1 MVETAPR
8 VTTTREIPPDPSI
21 AHAVGRHHS
30 FETAVADLVDNSI
43 DAGARNVLVRFLERQ
58 GSVVGLRLVDDGK
71 GMDALS
77 IDEAMTFARRREYG
91 AGDLGHFGLGLKAA
105 SLSQADV
112 LRVYSQRRGAP
123 PTGRM
128 IQSSAPTLVA
138 ELDGD
143 EVGAL
148 LEDLRVDFALSSG
161 TVVEWDDPRTF
172 LSTNDV
178 SDRARWLAERVSTVM
193 SHLGVVFHRKIA
205 SGVVRISVDLFD
217 LDYRESGVPRVVTSI
232 NPFGYDG
239 LPNDPYPADLRIAIG
254 GTNVIGR
261 AHVWPAAQSGR
272 PEYRLGGKP
281 GSLAQGLYFYR
292 EDRLLQIGGWNTL
305 TVSRPELEYARIA
318 VDITPE
324 LAPHIMINP
333 EKAGLELDADLKQ
346 ALLEASVGGTGISFA
361 RFLEAAAGA
370 RAESRKYTKRPVELV
385 EPGRGF
391 SADLI
396 DAFESTVE
404 RVNVDPVDIRW
415 RAELTEAPLRID
427 LEQRTIWLNEQYRDV
442 IAGAGSMDA
451 TDAPFVKTLLM
462 ILYSKY
468 FEGSH
473 LGRREKLE
481 LAAWEQLLTAALREE
496 LEQQAWK
503 LGDKDG

>member
-1 MVETAPR
+1 MAEAAPR
-8 VTTTREIPPDPSI
+8 ITRTREIPPDPSI
-21 AHAVGRHHS
+21 TRAVGRHHS
-30 FETAVADLVDNSI
+30 FETAIADLVDNSI
-43 DAGARNVLVRFLERQ
+43 DARARNVLVRFLEQ
-58 GSVVGLRLVDDGK
+58 DGAVVGLRVVDDGE
-71 GMDALS
+71 GMDTLS
-77 IDEAMTFARRREYG
+77 IDEAMTFARKREYR

-112 LRVYSQRRGAP
+112 LRVYSRRLGAP
-123 PTGRM
+123 PAGRM
-128 IQSSAPTLVA
+128 IQSSSPTQVA

-148 LEDLRVDFALSSG
+148 LGDMHVDFAFSKG
-161 TVVEWDDPRTF
+161 TVVEWEDPRSF
-172 LSTNDV
+172 LSSSDV
-178 SDRARWLAERVSTVM
+178 SDRARWLDERISAVI
-193 SHLGVVFHRKIA
+193 SHLGIVFHRKIA
-205 SGVVRISVDLFD
+205 ADVIRITIDVFD
-217 LDYRESGVPRVVTSI
+217 LDYRESGVPRVVVAI
-232 NPFGYDG
+232 DPFGYDA
-239 LPNDPYPADLRIAIG
+239 LPNDAFPADLHIAID
-254 GTNVIGR
+254 GTNVSGQ

-272 PEYRLGGKP
+272 PEFRLGGKP

-305 TVSRPELEYARIA
+305 TVSRPDLEYARVAI
-318 VDITPE
+318 DITAQLE
-324 LAPHIMINP
+324 PHITINP
-333 EKAGLELDADLKQ
+333 EKAGLELDGDLKQ
-346 ALLEASVGGTGISFA
+346 ALFEASVGGTGMSFA

-391 SADLI
+391 SADLF

-404 RVNVDPVDIRW
+404 RANVDPVDIRW

-427 LEQRTIWLNEQYRDV
+427 LEERTIWLNEQYRDV

-451 TDAPFVKTLLM
+451 TDAPFVKTLLL

-496 LEQQAWK
+496 LAQQARS
-503 LGDKDG
+503 LGEGNE

>member
-1 MVETAPR
+1 MAESSPR
-8 VTTTREIPPDPSI
+8 VITTRDLPPDPSI
-21 AHAVGRHHS
+21 TRAVGRHHS

-43 DAGARNVLVRFLERQ
+43 DATARNVVVRFLERQ
-58 GSVVGLRLVDDGK
+58 GSVVGLRLVDDGE

-77 IDEAMTFARRREYG
+77 IDAAMTFARKREY
-91 AGDLGHFGLGLKAA
+91 APGDLGHFGLGLKAA

-112 LRVYSQRRGAP
+112 LRVYSQRLGAP
-123 PTGRM
+123 PTGRL
-128 IQSSAPTLVA
+128 IHSSAPTRVA

-143 EVGAL
+143 EVGVL
-148 LEDLRVDFALSSG
+148 LGDLRVDFALSRG
-161 TVVEWDDPRTF
+161 TVVDWEDPRTF
-172 LSTNDV
+172 LSSNDA
-178 SDRARWLAERVSTVM
+178 SDRARWLDERISAVM

-205 SGVVRISVDLFD
+205 SGAVKISVDVFD
-217 LDYRESGVPRVVTSI
+217 LDYKESGVPRVVAAI
-232 NPFGYDG
+232 DPFGYDG
-239 LPNDPYPADLRIAIG
+239 LPNDAYPADLRITIDG
-254 GTNVIGR
+254 HGIIGR

-272 PEYRLGGKP
+272 PEFRLGGKP

-292 EDRLLQIGGWNTL
+292 QDRLLQIGGWNTL
-305 TVSRPELEYARIA
+305 TVSRPELEYARISI
-318 VDITPE
+318 DITPE
-324 LAPHIMINP
+324 LAPHMTMNP

-346 ALLEASVGGTGISFA
+346 ALLEASVGGTGLSFT

-370 RAESRKYTKRPVELV
+370 RAESRKYTKRPIEIV

-391 SADLI
+391 GADLI

-404 RVNVDPVDIRW
+404 RANVDPVDIRW

-442 IAGAGSMDA
+442 IAGSGSMDA

-496 LEQQAWK
+496 LAQQASK
-503 LGDKDG
+503 LGDQDA